1 MRIAM
6 DTIIRENLF
15 DPYKRKSTLEDI
27 PDDFV
32 SRMMASSA
40 KGGELNSKPE
50 VEMPDGFTIA
60 PSYNNVGYQVVPR
73 TDTDAYTHRK

>member
-1 MRIAM
+1 MP
-6 DTIIRENLF
+6 DCIIKENLF

-32 SRMMASSA
+32 ARMMASSN

-60 PSYNNVGYQVVPR
+60 PAYNKGGYQVVPR

>member
-1 MRIAM
+1 MPDCIVK
-6 DTIIRENLF
+6 ENLF

-32 SRMMASSA
+32 SRMMKSSA
-40 KGGELNSKPE
+40 TGGELNIKPE

-60 PSYNNVGYQVVPR
+60 PAYNKGAYMLVPR

>member
-1 MRIAM
+1 
-6 DTIIRENLF
+6 
-15 DPYKRKSTLEDI
+15 
-27 PDDFV
+27 
-32 SRMMASSA
+32 MMASSG

-60 PSYNNVGYQVVPR
+60 PAYNKGGYQVVPR

>member
-1 MRIAM
+1 MP
-6 DTIIRENLF
+6 DCIIKENLF

-32 SRMMASSA
+32 ARMMRSGG
-40 KGGELNSKPE
+40 KGGELNNKPE
-50 VEMPDGFTIA
+50 AKIPDGSTIA
-60 PSYNNVGYQVVPR
+60 PAYNQGGYQVGPR

>member
-1 MRIAM
+1 MP
-6 DTIIRENLF
+6 DCIIKENLF
-15 DPYKRKSTLEDI
+15 DPYKRKSELEDI

-32 SRMMASSA
+32 ARMMRSGA

-50 VEMPDGFTIA
+50 AKIPDGFTIA
-60 PSYNNVGYQVVPR
+60 PAYNKGGYQVVPR

>member
-1 MRIAM
+1 MP
-6 DTIIRENLF
+6 DCIIKENLF
-15 DPYKRKSTLEDI
+15 DPYKRKSTLEEI

-32 SRMMASSA
+32 SRMMQSSG

-50 VEMPDGFTIA
+50 VQMPDGFTIA
-60 PSYNNVGYQVVPR
+60 PAYNKGGYQVVPR

>member
-1 MRIAM
+1 M

-32 SRMMASSA
+32 SRMRKSASR
-40 KGGELNSKPE
+40 GGETRIKPK

-60 PSYNNVGYQVVPR
+60 PAYNKGGYQVVPR
-73 TDTDAYTHRK
+73 GDTDAYTHRK

>member
-1 MRIAM
+1 MP
-6 DTIIRENLF
+6 DCIIKENLF
-15 DPYKRKSTLEDI
+15 DPYKRRSSLEDI

-32 SRMMASSA
+32 ARMMGSGCM
-40 KGGELNSKPE
+40 GGELNSKPE

-60 PSYNNVGYQVVPR
+60 PAYNKGGYQVVPR

>member
-1 MRIAM
+1 M
-6 DTIIRENLF
+6 DTIIKENLF
-15 DPYKRKSTLEDI
+15 DPYKRKSNLEDI

-32 SRMMASSA
+32 SRMMKSSA
-40 KGGELNSKPE
+40 VGGQLNSKPE

-60 PSYNNVGYQVVPR
+60 PAYNKGAYMLVPR

>member
-1 MRIAM
+1 MP
-6 DTIIRENLF
+6 DCIIKENLF
-15 DPYKRKSTLEDI
+15 TPYVRKSTLEDI

-32 SRMMASSA
+32 SRMMASTA

-50 VEMPDGFTIA
+50 VMMPDGFTIA
-60 PSYNNVGYQVVPR
+60 PAYNKGGYQVVPR

>member
-1 MRIAM
+1 M
-6 DTIIRENLF
+6 DTIIKENLF

-32 SRMMASSA
+32 SRMMKSSA
-40 KGGELNSKPE
+40 VGGQLNSKPE

-60 PSYNNVGYQVVPR
+60 PAYNKGAYMLVPR